1 MATFPRTRLPE
12 RVGLPWLPGAIK
24 QRSQAGLLQIR
35 NTKQVGWT
43 WTEEW
48 NLLSVRNADDMA
60 LIAFV
65 TKMWNRGEI
74 HDFTHP
80 LLPGSG
86 VARNGTGTGT
96 PVVNGAS
103 QTGDT
108 LNVNGWGASQSN
120 VMRAGDVFTIGTT
133 DKAVYMVGADA
144 NSDGA
149 GAATLQISPA
159 LRVSPANGAA
169 LTISGVT
176 FRATCLNRS
185 QFEGSEAPQYY
196 GGLTLTIT
204 EALP

>member
-12 RVGLPWLPGAIK
+12 RVGLPWLPGALK
-24 QRSQAGLLQIR
+24 ERSQAGLLQIR

-48 NLLSVRNADDMA
+48 NLLSVRDSDDMA
-60 LIAFV
+60 LIAFI

-86 VARNGTGTGT
+86 LSRNGTGTGT

-108 LNVNGWGASQSN
+108 LAIDGWGASQSN
-120 VMRAGDVFTIGTT
+120 VMRAGDVFTVAG
-133 DKAVYMVGADA
+133 DNAVYMVGEDADS
-144 NSDGA
+144 NGSGEV
-149 GAATLQISPA
+149 TLNISPA
-159 LRVSPANGAA
+159 LRVSPADGAA

-185 QFEGSEAPQYY
+185 QFEGSESPQYY

>member
-1 MATFPRTRLPE
+1 M
-12 RVGLPWLPGAIK
+12 
-24 QRSQAGLLQIR
+24 
-35 NTKQVGWT
+35 
-43 WTEEW
+43 
-48 NLLSVRNADDMA
+48 
-60 LIAFV
+60 
-65 TKMWNRGEI
+65 
-74 HDFTHP
+74 
-80 LLPGSG
+80 
-86 VARNGTGTGT
+86 
-96 PVVNGAS
+96 
-103 QTGDT
+103 
-108 LNVNGWGASQSN
+108 
-120 VMRAGDVFTIGTT
+120 
-133 DKAVYMVGADA
+133 YMVGADA